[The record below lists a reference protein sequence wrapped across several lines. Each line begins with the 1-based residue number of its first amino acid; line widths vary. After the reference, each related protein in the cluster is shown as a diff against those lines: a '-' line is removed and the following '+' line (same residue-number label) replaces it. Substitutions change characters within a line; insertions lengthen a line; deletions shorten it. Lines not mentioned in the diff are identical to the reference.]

1 MNALPQTNEIRL
13 PTVTDQNELNSRSI
27 PSIQEVI
34 DCAERL
40 GVACNLKTQPDKP
53 SYSVRLYKNFSNF
66 FGSNAGPGF
75 YINFSK

>member
-1 MNALPQTNEIRL
+1 MNASLQAKESRL
-13 PTVTDQNELNSRSI
+13 ATATDQTELKARPI

-40 GVACNLKTQPDKP
+40 GVPCNLKTQPDKP